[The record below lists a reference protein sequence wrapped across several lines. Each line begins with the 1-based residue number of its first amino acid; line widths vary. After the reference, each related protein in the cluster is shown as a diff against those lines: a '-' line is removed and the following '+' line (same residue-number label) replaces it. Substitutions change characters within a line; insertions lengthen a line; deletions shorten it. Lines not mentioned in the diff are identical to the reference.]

1 VEVAIMAPS
10 ITELKNE
17 DSENVGKKVQQVI
30 DAGAGVKRIE
40 CTQQE
45 NGKWTIRAV
54 ANGNN

>member
-1 VEVAIMAPS
+1 MAPS

-40 CTQQE
+40 CTRQE
-45 NGKWTIRAV
+45 NGKWTIRALT
-54 ANGNN
+54 NGNN

>member
-1 VEVAIMAPS
+1 MAPS

-45 NGKWTIRAV
+45 NGKWTIRALT
-54 ANGNN
+54 NGNN